1 MTSTRGGAHGRI
13 PSFQPN
19 TQHSEPPA
27 INNPKAE
34 IIRLVDQSFVLL
46 KQFLVQNNETPNSAW
61 ETLVDVQEMLD
72 QLRRLHP
79 PRTFRAGHL
88 KAL

>member
-1 MTSTRGGAHGRI
+1 MGAYMAEYI
-13 PSFQPN
+13 PSRQIHIAQN
-19 TQHSEPPA
+19 PPA
-27 INNPKAE
+27 TDNPKAE

-46 KQFLVQNNETPNSAW
+46 KQFLVQQDETPNSAW
-61 ETLVDVQEMLD
+61 EILVDMQEMLD

-79 PRTFRAGHL
+79 PRTFRVRHL